1 MSRRFFSGRTLQ
13 AAVLSAASHY
23 GIEPDELAYEEI
35 DKRHGFLKNRSKVV
49 IAVDPKGPRREP
61 DEAGEKPA
69 ARRDEGRRAAPAPES
84 EPESERAPAAPEP
97 GSAAASEPE
106 EPAAEET
113 AAAAEDEPETQAAA
127 DEGEAES
134 EPEPELEE
142 ARPPRRRSRGRRP
155 ARAAEDEQEQPPRR
169 AEERREPADEDEDE
183 RPPRRGGGRGE
194 RAAEPASSSSGES
207 LVELRDQPRALR
219 DRYSPAEGP
228 LAEAAEQAVA
238 AIAAVAGLEIEATIL
253 QGDDRLEIDLAGPHN
268 ELLVAEDGELLV
280 AIEHLLPRVMR
291 GYGGETAAV
300 RVDCENFQE
309 IREERLRSFAQQV
322 AGDVRRSGRAKS
334 LDPLSPADRRI
345 VHLTVADEPGVE
357 SESEG
362 SGYLKR
368 VRITPA

>member
-23 GIEPDELAYEEI
+23 GIEPEELAYEEI
-35 DKRHGFLKNRSKVV
+35 DKRHGLLKNRSKVV
-49 IAVDPKGPRREP
+49 IAVDPGGPRREAVETRGEEAP
-61 DEAGEKPA
+61 RREAGRRPSAVAAEEEPA
-69 ARRDEGRRAAPAPES
+69 
-84 EPESERAPAAPEP
+84 RAPAAPEP
-97 GSAAASEPE
+97 VSAAEE
-106 EPAAEET
+106 EPAAEEEEVASAGAAEEPEESP
-113 AAAAEDEPETQAAA
+113 AAAGET
-127 DEGEAES
+127 ES
-134 EPEPELEE
+134 EE
-142 ARPPRRRSRGRRP
+142 APAPRRRPRGRRTGR
-155 ARAAEDEQEQPPRR
+155 AVAAE
-169 AEERREPADEDEDE
+169 ED
-183 RPPRRGGGRGE
+183 RPPRRGAERGAP
-194 RAAEPASSSSGES
+194 AAAPAPSAEA
-207 LVELRDQPRALR
+207 LMELPDQPRALR
-219 DRYSPAEGP
+219 DRYSPAEGA

-238 AIAAVAGLEIEATIL
+238 AIAAVAGLELEATIL
-253 QGDDRLEIDLAGPHN
+253 QGDDRLEVDLTGPHN

-280 AIEHLLPRVMR
+280 AVEHLLPRVMR

-322 AGDVRRSGRAKS
+322 AGEVRRGGRAKS

-368 VRITPA
+368 VRISPA

>member
-13 AAVLSAASHY
+13 AAVLAAASHY
-23 GIEPDELAYEEI
+23 GIEPEELAYEEI

-49 IAVDPKGPRREP
+49 IAVDPAGPRREP
-61 DEAGEKPA
+61 KEAREEPA
-69 ARRDEGRRAAPAPES
+69 SRAEAPPAPAER
-84 EPESERAPAAPEP
+84 EAERAPAAPEP
-97 GSAAASEPE
+97 GSAAESEPSEPEEEPQERPRRSGRRREGRKEPAAAAEPE
-106 EPAAEET
+106 EPAA
-113 AAAAEDEPETQAAA
+113 AAGAEA
-127 DEGEAES
+127 DEDS
-134 EPEPELEE
+134 PP
-142 ARPPRRRSRGRRP
+142 ARPGRGRRS
-155 ARAAEDEQEQPPRR
+155 AYAAEADEERPGRDAKGARSAAPAPPRD
-169 AEERREPADEDEDE
+169 A
-183 RPPRRGGGRGE
+183 
-194 RAAEPASSSSGES
+194 
-207 LVELRDQPRALR
+207 LMELPDQPRALR
-219 DRYSPAEGP
+219 DRYGRAEGP

-253 QGDDRLEIDLAGPHN
+253 QGDDRLEIDLAGPHSD
-268 ELLVAEDGELLV
+268 LLVAEDGELLV

-322 AGDVRRSGRAKS
+322 AGEVRSSGRAKS

-368 VRITPA
+368 VRISPA

>member
-13 AAVLSAASHY
+13 AAVLAAASHY

-35 DKRHGFLKNRSKVV
+35 DKRHGLLKNRSKVV
-49 IAVDPKGPRREP
+49 IAVDPGGPRREAAP
-61 DEAGEKPA
+61 ARGEAAP
-69 ARRDEGRRAAPAPES
+69 RRAAGRPAAA
-84 EPESERAPAAPEP
+84 EPEAEAEPGPEAEAGPERAPAAPEP
-97 GSAAASEPE
+97 GSAAEPEPTAADGDEAVAAAAE
-106 EPAAEET
+106 EPAAGEE
-113 AAAAEDEPETQAAA
+113 AV
-127 DEGEAES
+127 EAE
-134 EPEPELEE
+134 E
-142 ARPPRRRSRGRRP
+142 APRPRRRPRGRRA
-155 ARAAEDEQEQPPRR
+155 ARAAEDE
-169 AEERREPADEDEDE
+169 EEK
-183 RPPRRGGGRGE
+183 PPRRGAE
-194 RAAEPASSSSGES
+194 RRAGAAAAESVPSGEA
-207 LVELRDQPRALR
+207 LMELPDRPRALR

-238 AIAAVAGLEIEATIL
+238 TIAAVAGLDLEATIL
-253 QGDDRLEIDLAGPHN
+253 QGEDRLEIDLTGPHN

-322 AGDVRRSGRAKS
+322 AEEVRRSGRAKS
-334 LDPLSPADRRI
+334 LEPLSPADRRI

-368 VRITPA
+368 VRISPA